1 MANSVLHDF
10 LQVGLLDIATDDD
23 KFQLLQK
30 TSQDIAKRLPKKK
43 IEIVSHTLVALD
55 PQIPSDNPVLIDVEE
70 NLVKHWSTFRNRFR
84 DTPRQMLR
92 PLIFEALREAAAV
105 DPGCAAILWLTGGNY
120 VSQARLGKEEAVT
133 TDFLKQMGA
142 IAEAKA
148 IDEWAQSLDVES
160 KALPPISLKVNG
172 KVVVDEAKLRSHLA
186 AAAGPS
192 NAQGQPSGDEPNPH
206 WPNQN
211 ANWVTSFAQR
221 GAKGLAEVISE
232 TVNTLPSLINKGLN
246 AELSEVL
253 AALNATVEG
262 TVTQLLK
269 SAVADQRRNRLLWWR
284 ETLYSPTLQRGYRQ
298 LDAPLAAFMM
308 AYDLH
313 TEVPA
318 HSPQSVEFLLREAVR
333 AKQSADPKP
342 DTVEIEKLIGKIAQ
356 YEDIKS
362 LKKEI
367 GHASNIA
374 GRKPLLGCIQAAV
387 SGEAQT
393 GKQLTASLGFKNDT
407 PFSLEDFAVWVYRDL
422 QSQRLATTK

>member
-10 LQVGLLDIATDDD
+10 LQVGLLDIATEDD

-30 TSQDIAKRLPKKK
+30 TSQEIAKRLAKKK

-55 PQIPSDNPVLIDVEE
+55 PQIPSDSPVLVEVEE
-70 NLVKHWSTFRNRFR
+70 SLVKHWSTFRNRFR

-92 PLIFEALREAAAV
+92 PLIFEALREVAV
-105 DPGCAAILWLTGGNY
+105 ADQGSAAIIWLTGGNY
-120 VSQARLGKEEAVT
+120 ISQARLGKEEAVAAE
-133 TDFLKQMGA
+133 FLQRMGA
-142 IAEAKA
+142 IAETKA

-160 KALPPISLKVNG
+160 KELPPISLKLNG

-192 NAQGQPSGDEPNPH
+192 NSQGQPSGDEPNPH
-206 WPNQN
+206 WPNAN

-232 TVNTLPSLINKGLN
+232 TVNTVPTVINKGLN
-246 AELSEVL
+246 SELSEVL
-253 AALNATVEG
+253 TALNATVEG
-262 TVTQLLK
+262 TVTQLLR

-284 ETLYSPTLQRGYRQ
+284 ETLYSPTLKRGYRQ
-298 LDAPLAAFMM
+298 LDGPLAAFIM

-333 AKQSADPKP
+333 AKQSSESKRDA
-342 DTVEIEKLIGKIAQ
+342 VEIEKLVAKVAE
-356 YEDIKS
+356 YEDIQS

-374 GRKPLLGCIQAAV
+374 GRKPLLGCIQSAI

-393 GKQLTASLGFKNDT
+393 GKQLTASLGFKSDT
-407 PFSLEDFAVWVYRDL
+407 PFSLEDFAVWIYRDF